1 MFNISPISGLVWV
14 IAKVIFNDVFLINQ
28 IEQKSNPD
36 YSLRKDCLRNVGLLK
51 IGSIGLE
58 LVQLV
63 DDLGLGVVVADLHD
77 VVAEQVLE
85 QVVGQLSQFL

>member
-1 MFNISPISGLVWV
+1 M
-14 IAKVIFNDVFLINQ
+14 Q
-28 IEQKSNPD
+28 TERKSNPD

-63 DDLGLGVVVADLHD
+63 DDLGLGVVVTDLHY
-77 VVAEQVLE
+77 VVAKHVLE
-85 QVVGQLSQFL
+85 QVVGQLSFFL